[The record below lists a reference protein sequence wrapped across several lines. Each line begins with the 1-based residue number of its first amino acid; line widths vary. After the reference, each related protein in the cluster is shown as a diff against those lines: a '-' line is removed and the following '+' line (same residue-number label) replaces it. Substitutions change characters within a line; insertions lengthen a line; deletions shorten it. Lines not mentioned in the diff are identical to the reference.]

1 MPAKNLSFG
10 TDARTRLKQGID
22 ILADTVKVTLGPR
35 GRNVILDKKFGPPQ
49 VCSDGVTIAKEIE
62 LEDSFENMGAQ
73 LLKEASK
80 KTNDDAGDGTTT
92 STVLAQAIIQEGFK
106 IVAAG
111 ADPMAVKRGLER
123 GMGTVR
129 ESIKDLSTPVVGREQ
144 IANVAVL
151 SSHDD
156 EMGNLIADV
165 MDKVGKD
172 GVITVDE
179 SKGLA
184 YETEFVEG
192 MQIDRGYISPYFVT
206 NSDRMEA
213 VLDNPYILI
222 TDKKVSAVA
231 DILPVLEKVLQTSKN
246 LIVIGEDV
254 EGEALATLVVNKLR
268 GTLNVVALKAPGF
281 GDRRKAMLQ
290 DIAILSGGTVLS
302 EEIGRKLDSA
312 TLDDL
317 GRCRQVV
324 VKKDDTTFVDGAG
337 SEDDIRGRMNEIRSQ
352 IEDTSSD
359 YDREKLEERLAKLS
373 GGVAILRVG
382 AATEIEMKEKKQR
395 VEDALAA
402 TRSAVE
408 EGIVPGGGT
417 ILIRASA
424 AIGEMKSDDND
435 EQAGL
440 DILRKSLLAPVRI
453 IAGNS
458 GHEGA
463 VVLADVQANSGNYG
477 FDAQIGKAGDMIDM
491 GIVDPAKVTR
501 AAVENAVSV
510 AGMILTTEG
519 ADHRRAGA
527 DAATHA
533 RRTSRRRN
541 GLLVQSPQTSTPARA
556 ARIGR
561 PFSRNPFAFRPN
573 SRE

>member
-1 MPAKNLSFG
+1 MPAKQLSFG

-22 ILADTVKVTLGPR
+22 TLADTVKVTLGPR

-111 ADPMAVKRGLER
+111 ADPMGVKRGLER
-123 GMGTVR
+123 GMSTVR

-184 YETEFVEG
+184 YETEYVEG

-222 TDKKVSAVA
+222 TDKKISAVA

-246 LIVIGEDV
+246 LVVIGEDI

-268 GTLNVVALKAPGF
+268 GTLNVVAVKAPGF

-317 GRCRQVV
+317 GRCRQIV

-337 SEDDIRGRMNEIRSQ
+337 GEGDITGRMTEIRAQ
-352 IEDTSSD
+352 IEDTTSD

-424 AIGEMKSDDND
+424 AIGDMKSDDQD
-435 EQAGL
+435 EQSGL
-440 DILRKSLLAPVRI
+440 DILRRSLLEPVRI

-477 FDAQIGKAGDMIDM
+477 FDAQIGESGDMIQM

-510 AGMILTTEG
+510 AGMILTTEALITDEPEPVPPPMPG
-519 ADHRRAGA
+519 GPPGGGMD
-527 DAATHA
+527 
-533 RRTSRRRN
+533 
-541 GLLVQSPQTSTPARA
+541 
-556 ARIGR
+556 
-561 PFSRNPFAFRPN
+561 F
-573 SRE
+573 